1 MIALCASFSELW
13 LEVRLSAVISCPVCL
28 FDTLWLLVTVS
39 VVTVI
44 NACFARACRD
54 TVKVLLAV
62 DTNLITL
69 LPLTPA

>member
-54 TVKVLLAV
+54 TGEGFAGCGH
-62 DTNLITL
+62 
-69 LPLTPA
+69 